1 MFGRITYF
9 SIFLICITA
18 LSNAI
23 APAMAQTDKPPENL
37 LPPIGIVN
45 FQTVLVS
52 SLAWQDFRNHI
63 EQESLIFE
71 KNVNKMVAEIEAL
84 EKNIKRK
91 GQHLSKEA
99 LRAQNS
105 KLSTLRL
112 RYQRQ
117 LQEQKNIL
125 DNKYVKAQDYIRQKI
140 YTILQRI
147 SKEKNMPLI
156 LNAGTTTNAVLVAD
170 KQLDITKETLDSLN
184 QELPKLTDNFYRNL
198 AP

>member
-1 MFGRITYF
+1 
-9 SIFLICITA
+9 
-18 LSNAI
+18 
-23 APAMAQTDKPPENL
+23 MAQDNPSAEPAKDEQFVFPI

-45 FQTVLVS
+45 FQTVLVN

-63 EQESLIFE
+63 EEESIIFE
-71 KNVNKMVAEIEAL
+71 KNVNKMVTEIEAL
-84 EKNIKRK
+84 EKNIDRK
-91 GQHLSKEA
+91 GKHLSKEA

-105 KLSTLRL
+105 ELAKLRL

-125 DNKYVKAQDYIRQKI
+125 DNKYVNAQDYIRQKI

-147 SKEKNMPLI
+147 SKEKKLPLI

-170 KQLDITKETLDSLN
+170 KQLDITKETLDLLN
-184 QELPKLTDNFYRNL
+184 EELPQLNDNFYRNL
-198 AP
+198 TP